1 MLLKT
6 HRLPHGV
13 TAAIINANFEMYDA
27 YLTPH
32 SIDLCLL
39 EKLIAEKCSSPKY
52 NVRKRC
58 AHGDGPI
65 FDKSAPREG
74 ECAIKYIYISIC
86 V

>member
-6 HRLPHGV
+6 HWLPHGV
-13 TAAIINANFEMYDA
+13 AAAIINANFEMYDA

-74 ECAIKYIYISIC
+74 ECASKYIYVSIC